1 MTGRLHQVHVEYEP
15 AEDRILLKFN
25 TMDRQELRLWLTRKF
40 VKSFWDAL
48 QKLLESMG
56 RAGAQSD
63 PDLRKAMVGLEQE
76 RAAPSERFAKDF
88 ADEASSFPLGE
99 QPVLVTGF
107 SYKPAKR
114 TAAPG
119 RGGSRGAS
127 GRAAHGRIAFET
139 ASGHEVGL
147 PADATLLH
155 SLSKMLIG
163 INDRTGWD
171 LRLEPG
177 YALGEQPQRPARMH

>member
-48 QKLLESMG
+48 QKLLETMG

-63 PDLRKAMVGLEQE
+63 PELRKAMVGLEQE
-76 RAAPSERFAKDF
+76 DAAPNERFAKDF
-88 ADEASSFPLGE
+88 TDEAASFPLGK

-119 RGGSRGAS
+119 RGAA
-127 GRAAHGRIAFET
+127 RAPHGRIAFET

-171 LRLEPG
+171 LRLEAG
-177 YALGEQPQRPARMH
+177 YALGEAPQRPARMH

>member
-48 QKLLESMG
+48 QKLLESLG

-63 PDLRKAMVGLEQE
+63 PALRKAMVGLEQD
-76 RAAPSERFAKDF
+76 RAAPEERFVKGF
-88 ADEASSFPLGE
+88 AGEASSFPLGE
-99 QPVLVTGF
+99 SPVLITGF
-107 SYKPAKR
+107 SYKAPKR
-114 TAAPG
+114 PG
-119 RGGSRGAS
+119 GGRRSAM
-127 GRAAHGRIAFET
+127 GRIAFET

-171 LRLEPG
+171 LKLEPG
-177 YALGEQPQRPARMH
+177 YALGEEPSRPARMH

>member
-1 MTGRLHQVHVEYEP
+1 MTGRLQKVHVEYEP

-48 QKLLESMG
+48 QRLLETMG
-56 RAGAQSD
+56 RAGALSD
-63 PDLRKAMVGLEQE
+63 PDLRKAMVGLDQE
-76 RAAPSERFAKDF
+76 RAAPTERFAKKF
-88 ADEASSFPLGE
+88 ADEAASFPLGK

-107 SYKPAKR
+107 SFKPAKR
-114 TAAPG
+114 RA
-119 RGGSRGAS
+119 GGAGAVQ
-127 GRAAHGRIAFET
+127 GRIAFET

-163 INDRTGWD
+163 INERTGWD
-171 LRLEPG
+171 LRLEAG
-177 YALGEQPQRPARMH
+177 YALGEQPQRPGRMH

>member
-1 MTGRLHQVHVEYEP
+1 MTGRLYQVHVEYEP
-15 AEDRILLKFN
+15 AEDRLLLKFN
-25 TMDRQELRLWLTRKF
+25 TLDRQELRLWLTRKF

-48 QKLLESMG
+48 QNLLLTSG

-63 PDLRKAMVGLEQE
+63 PALQRAMVGFEQE
-76 RAAPSERFAKDF
+76 RAAPGDRFTKKF
-88 ADEASSFPLGE
+88 AEAAASFPLGKS
-99 QPVLVTGF
+99 PVLVTGF
-107 SYKPAKR
+107 SYKAPQRAG
-114 TAAPG
+114 AA
-119 RGGSRGAS
+119 
-127 GRAAHGRIAFET
+127 GRIAFET

-171 LRLEPG
+171 LKLEAG
-177 YALGEQPQRPARMH
+177 YALGEEPARPARVH

>member
-40 VKSFWDAL
+40 VKSFWDSL
-48 QKLLESMG
+48 QKLLENLG

-63 PDLRKAMVGLEQE
+63 PALKKAMVGFEQDGAVP
-76 RAAPSERFAKDF
+76 RERFTKGF
-88 ADEASSFPLGE
+88 AGEASSFPLG
-99 QPVLVTGF
+99 QSPVLVTGF
-107 SYKPAKR
+107 SYKAPKR
-114 TAAPG
+114 A
-119 RGGSRGAS
+119 GGA
-127 GRAAHGRIAFET
+127 GRAAVGRISFET

-171 LRLEPG
+171 LKLEPG
-177 YALGEQPQRPARMH
+177 YALGEEPARPARMH